1 MVSQTQIW
9 KVNRETCTNKSRS
22 SAIHTPVIHMPL
34 SASAHTSSV
43 RISSQLFSLGSN
55 IYILVYTSVLCWWY
69 LHPPCSAKQCSLHG
83 WWLHDEEG
91 KSPCRQTYNISWW
104 RYLYFP
110 VRCTCLFL
118 HCNFWSCSL
127 LLFLCAQPS
136 SYWCSTRFLA
146 SLWLTTT
153 GSWLVLS

>member
-55 IYILVYTSVLCWWY
+55 IYIGLYISFVLMI
-69 LHPPCSAKQCSLHG
+69 SASSLFS
-83 WWLHDEEG
+83 
-91 KSPCRQTYNISWW
+91 KAMQ
-104 RYLYFP
+104 
-110 VRCTCLFL
+110 
-118 HCNFWSCSL
+118 
-127 LLFLCAQPS
+127 
-136 SYWCSTRFLA
+136 STRLVTSWRGRKISMSSNQRHQLMKVPLLPSAMHVLVFCIVISEVA
-146 SLWLTTT
+146 RFCCFFVRSPRAVGAAQDFWLPC
-153 GSWLVLS
+153 GWRQLEAG